1 MDVGR
6 LAYQQEQ
13 ARSVGRG
20 GRVSGWPSFSSLPLL
35 FPSILMRLHKSIERL
50 YEACLLERLEL
61 KICSACLSRV
71 STQHQF
77 FFFQMTAYIC
87 RYIYFIYLSFFFYSM
102 LLVLS
107 VLCFSF
113 GGVAS
118 VEQERRKV
126 KKRKWKVG
134 ILSVHLSPIIPKVS
148 RMVRFQLSF

>member
-1 MDVGR
+1 
-6 LAYQQEQ
+6 
-13 ARSVGRG
+13 
-20 GRVSGWPSFSSLPLL
+20 
-35 FPSILMRLHKSIERL
+35 
-50 YEACLLERLEL
+50 
-61 KICSACLSRV
+61 
-71 STQHQF
+71 
-77 FFFQMTAYIC
+77 
-87 RYIYFIYLSFFFYSM
+87 M

-148 RMVRFQLSF
+148 RMGRFQLSF